1 MKILIFGA
9 GVIGITYGSELAKAG
24 NEVTLFVRPGRAQK
38 IQNNGILVDILDMRG
53 LMGKSISE
61 KFSPRI
67 VEDIQ
72 PADDY
77 DLIIVSVNSNQVTG
91 VLPYLKERAE
101 KFDIMFLSNN
111 WNGVDE
117 IERTLG
123 KGKAFF
129 GYPFKCGGGRNET
142 GVQTVIFGTPF
153 TDTVLGEVDGTR
165 SNRLLNIYRELK
177 KAGMNPTTSSNIRGY
192 LMSHFIWAAANVAAY
207 RKAGNY
213 EYFSTN
219 TKLIS
224 DMYLAMR
231 EGFEICRV
239 RGVDPAKLSPT
250 CYYYLPL
257 WMLIP
262 FTRWLYGQ
270 PSLRRMFEGHVLHS
284 PEEMDDMIS
293 VVLKSAHEL
302 SVPVPVFEELGKSN
316 S

>member
-1 MKILIFGA
+1 MKILFFGA
-9 GVIGITYGSELAKAG
+9 GVIGITYGSQLAKVG

-38 IQNNGILVDILDMRG
+38 LRQNGIVVDTLDMRG
-53 LMGKSISE
+53 ITGKPTNEIFTPE
-61 KFSPRI
+61 V
-67 VEDIQ
+67 VEEIQ
-72 PADDY
+72 PTDDY
-77 DLIIVSVNSNQVTG
+77 DLIIVSVNSNQITG
-91 VLPYLKERAE
+91 VLPYLKEHAE

-123 KGKAFF
+123 KGRAFF
-129 GYPFKCGGGRNET
+129 GYPFKAGGGRNET

-165 SNRLLNIYRELK
+165 SDRLQNIQRELR
-177 KAGMNPTTSSNIRGY
+177 KAGMNPTISGNIRGY

-239 RGVDPAKLSPT
+239 RGVNPAKLSPT

-257 WMLIP
+257 WLLVP

-284 PEEMDDMIS
+284 PEEMNDMIS
-293 VVLKSAHEL
+293 VVLKSANEL
-302 SVPVPVFEELGKSN
+302 NIPVPIFEQIGLL
-316 S
+316 